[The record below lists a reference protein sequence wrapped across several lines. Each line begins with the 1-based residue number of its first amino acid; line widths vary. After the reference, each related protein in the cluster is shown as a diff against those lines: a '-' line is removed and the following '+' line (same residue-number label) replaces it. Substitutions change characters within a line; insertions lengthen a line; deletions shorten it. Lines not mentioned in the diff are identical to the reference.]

1 MFSRFFIDR
10 PIFASVLSIVIT
22 LAGGIALFHLPLAM
36 YPTIAPP
43 QVSVDCQ
50 YPGAS
55 ANVVAEAV
63 AAPIEERVNGV
74 ENMLYMAG
82 QCTDDGS
89 YNLSVTFKQG
99 VDLNMAQVLVQNRVN
114 LAMPSLPDVIKQTGV
129 TIRKRSPDMLMSV
142 TINSPGGQYDQ
153 LYLSNYALM
162 YIREELVR
170 LPGVSDVGL
179 MGQRDYCMRIW
190 VDPDRLAARSLTAG
204 DVAAA
209 LREQNRQ
216 VACGQL
222 GQEPVPA
229 GQGSAFTLTTLGR
242 LITPEQFENV
252 VLRVDADGRVLRLK
266 DVARVELGAQ
276 NVSVDC
282 RMDKKPAVSL
292 AIFQLP
298 DANALEVADR
308 VHAKMRELSQ
318 SFPRGIV
325 YGVQYDTT
333 PYTRESINEVYKAL
347 CDSILLVAFVV
358 LLFLQNWRSALI
370 PLLAVP
376 VALIGTFAVMYAAH
390 FSLNN
395 LTLFGLVLTI
405 GIVVDDA
412 IVVVEAVER
421 HIEEG
426 LSPRDATLAAMSQVS
441 GPVVAVGLVLSAV
454 FVPCAFISGVTGQF
468 FRQFALT
475 IAASTIIST
484 FNSLTLS
491 PALSA
496 ILLRPRDKDT
506 HEPLPRLAFA
516 ALTGGLC
523 YWFLTPRLDAWLA
536 PALAGVPE
544 ATRTWMVA
552 AEPWI
557 AVAVAAATGW
567 FLGKS
572 LNAALRWAFRW
583 FDRGFSGS
591 VSLYLRAV
599 GRLLHRSG
607 FVLAVYGLLL
617 LCTGFGFW
625 YMPKGFIPTQD
636 MGALMVSVQLPDAAS
651 LERTNRVMKHL
662 EDVSLEKGNGVA
674 HVVSV
679 AGQSMLLNAR
689 GSNLG
694 FMFLILDDFNKRR
707 SPELYGEV
715 IRMKLQKRF
724 SREIPEAIVTAFPM
738 APIRGV
744 GRAGGFKLMVEDREN
759 PDPAELEQQSEN
771 LVAKAN
777 ELRSSHGLPRI
788 VGLTNVFRA
797 NAPELYADV
806 NRVQCMQMDIPIA
819 SVFNAM
825 QTYLGSLYVNDF
837 NLFGRTCQVVIQ
849 ADSRFRNQ
857 YEKALQLKVRNA
869 KGDMVPLGSV
879 AKIRQANGPLILT
892 RYNMHLASG
901 LQGNAGPGVS
911 SRGAIDLMENLA
923 LGNLPTQKY
932 QIEWTE
938 LAFLELQAGN
948 TAMYVFGF
956 AVMMVFLVL
965 AAQYESWSLPL
976 AVILVVPM
984 CLSSAITG
992 VLVTRGDINIFT
1004 QIGFVVLVGLAS
1016 KNAILIVEF
1025 AKRRREAGASPHD
1038 AALAACRLRLRPIVM
1053 TSFAFIL
1060 GSLSLVLA
1068 SGAGAEMRRT
1078 LGTAVF
1084 SGMLGVTLFGVFL
1097 TPVFFIVVD
1106 RFGGLHVFHS
1116 PRTKR
1121 IGGILLFIITFGLS
1135 WVISRLRR
1143 HK

>member
-43 QVSVDCQ
+43 TVSVTCQ

-89 YNLSVTFKQG
+89 YNLTVTFKQG

-114 LAMPSLPDVIKQTGV
+114 LAMPSLPTVIKQTGV
-129 TIRKRSPDMLMSV
+129 TIRKRSPDMLLSV
-142 TINSPGGQYDQ
+142 TINSPGSQYDQ

-162 YIREELVR
+162 HIREELVR
-170 LPGVSDVGL
+170 LPGVSDVSL
-179 MGQRDYCMRIW
+179 MGERDYCMRIW
-190 VDPDRLAARSLTAG
+190 VDPDRLAARGLTAD

-209 LREQNRQ
+209 VTEQNRQ
-216 VACGQL
+216 VACGHL

-229 GQGSAFTLTTLGR
+229 GQGSEFTLTTLGR
-242 LITPEQFENV
+242 LIKPEQFENI
-252 VLRVDADGRVLRLK
+252 VLRADADGRVLRLK
-266 DVARVELGAQ
+266 DVAEIKLGAQ
-276 NVSVDC
+276 NVAVQC
-282 RMDKKPAVSL
+282 RMDKKPSVSL
-292 AIFQLP
+292 AVFQLP
-298 DANALEVADR
+298 GANALEVADEI
-308 VHAKMRELSQ
+308 HAKLRELSK
-318 SFPRGIV
+318 SFPRGVI

-333 PYTRESINEVYKAL
+333 PYTRESINEVFKAL
-347 CDSILLVAFVV
+347 RDSILLVAFVV

-376 VALIGTFAVMYAAH
+376 VALIGTFAVMYVSQ

-412 IVVVEAVER
+412 IVVVEAVEH

-426 LSPRDATLAAMSQVS
+426 LAPRDATIAAMSQVS

-496 ILLRPRDKDT
+496 ILLRSHDKET
-506 HEPLPRLAFA
+506 HEPLPRVAFA
-516 ALTGGLC
+516 ALAGWLC
-523 YWFLTPRLDAWLA
+523 YRLSASRLDAWFG

-544 ATRTWMVA
+544 TTRAWIIAVL
-552 AEPWI
+552 PWI
-557 AVAVAAATGW
+557 AAVAAAAPTW
-567 FLGKS
+567 FLGKWF
-572 LNAALRWAFRW
+572 NAALLWVFRW
-583 FDRGFSGS
+583 FELGFKGS
-591 VSLYLRAV
+591 VSLYIRAV

-625 YMPKGFIPTQD
+625 YIPKGFIPTQD
-636 MGALMVSVQLPDAAS
+636 MGILMVNVQLPDAAS
-651 LERTNRVMKHL
+651 LERTNRVMKRL
-662 EDVSLEKGNGVA
+662 EDIALAEKGVL
-674 HVVSV
+674 HVGSV
-679 AGQSMLLNAR
+679 AGTSVLLSAN

-694 FMFLILDDFNKRR
+694 FMFLILDDFDKRR
-707 SPELYGEV
+707 SPALYSEV
-715 IRMKLQKRF
+715 IRMKLQKKF
-724 SREIPEAIVTAFPM
+724 SQEIPDAVVTAFPM

-744 GRAGGFKLMVEDREN
+744 GRAGGFKLMVEDVEN
-759 PDPAELEQQSEN
+759 PDPAELERQSEN
-771 LVAKAN
+771 MVAKAN
-777 ELRSSHGLPRI
+777 AIRSPKGVPQI

-797 NAPELYADV
+797 NAPQLYADV
-806 NRVQCMQMDIPIA
+806 NRVQCMQMDIPISA
-819 SVFNAM
+819 VFNAL
-825 QTYLGSLYVNDF
+825 QIYLGSLYVNDF
-837 NLFGRTCQVVIQ
+837 NLFGRTWQVVIQ
-849 ADSRFRNQ
+849 ADARFRNQ
-857 YEKALQLKVRNA
+857 YEKAMQLKVRNT
-869 KGDMVPLGSV
+869 KGDMVPLGSLI
-879 AKIRQANGPLILT
+879 KIRQANGPLILT
-892 RYNMHLASG
+892 RYNMRLASG
-901 LQGNAGPGVS
+901 LQGNAGPGLS
-911 SRGAIDLMENLA
+911 SRGAIDLMEDLA
-923 LGNLPTQKY
+923 RKELPTSKY
-932 QIEWTE
+932 HIEWTE

-948 TAMYVFGF
+948 TAMKVFGF
-956 AVMMVFLVL
+956 AVLMVFLVL

-984 CLSSAITG
+984 CLSSAIAG
-992 VLVTRGDINIFT
+992 VLVTGTDINIFT

-1025 AKRRREAGASPHD
+1025 AKRQREAGASPHD

-1068 SGAGAEMRRT
+1068 TGAGAEMRRT

-1106 RFGGLHVFHS
+1106 RFSGLGGLQS
-1116 PRTKR
+1116 ARARR
-1121 IGGILLFIITFGLS
+1121 IGHILLFIITLGLS
-1135 WVISRLRR
+1135 WIVSQLRHR
-1143 HK
+1143 K